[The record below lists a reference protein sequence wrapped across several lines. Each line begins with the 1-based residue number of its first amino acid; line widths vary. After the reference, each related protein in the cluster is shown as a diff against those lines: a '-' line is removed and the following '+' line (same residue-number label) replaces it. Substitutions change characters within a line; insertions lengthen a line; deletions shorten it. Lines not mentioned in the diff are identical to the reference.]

1 MALSNKAKEA
11 LRRAITEDD
20 AAEEIR
26 SAIDSGGNPQAAA
39 VAAFGTTTD
48 LTGVDGT
55 GNNAADLATTE
66 SRLDAIES
74 KINAILTALKDAG
87 LMAS

>member
-1 MALSNKAKEA
+1 MALSKNTKKRIEVA
-11 LRRAITEDD
+11 LARRAEANELI
-20 AAEEIR
+20 AAVE
-26 SAIDSGGNPQAAA
+26 AGANAQAAT
-39 VAAFGTTTD
+39 VAAFGATTN

-66 SRLDAIES
+66 ARLDAIES
-74 KINAILTALKDAG
+74 KINAILAALKAAG